1 MDDNEKILNEK
12 FEFEGIFADVIEALD
27 RSRDIVCTAS
37 KITDKTAEKALFEG
51 VKIILKNCISAIEN
65 RENEEDD

>member
-37 KITDKTAEKALFEG
+37 KITKSHTF
-51 VKIILKNCISAIEN
+51 ILLNTDFSLCMSSHPTPKCPQGPG
-65 RENEEDD
+65 